1 MSDNLNDLINMVN
14 HGKNVNSAYLTT
26 ALMNAGNYIYTNSD
40 AITQITSA
48 INSNLAELDFIQNE
62 LNTANNLNQ
71 ETLVKKDQLLRMKND
86 DLMKQLKELEI
97 IQSTITNKDRLIE
110 QTNNNIS
117 EQESNIKILVISSIL
132 AIILLIAFISNGFN
146 QISNNY
152 LLIVVITVIVCYF
165 ILFIYSYNIFYFKTA
180 ITYLFDRKSMR
191 LGNELKNWSQHVK
204 SELEDELFGKKV
216 DWVNNNCACPIE
228 DESEPDSYARDQNIT
243 EESIPGQ
250 FYYDGSSP
258 QQLLVPTPESPTLS
272 LTKSID
278 WVDYSQDGQVKYNR
292 DSNKVSYDN
301 KNYYNYNV
309 NSKDPAN
316 ILLNELNNSTAL
328 VNNKTNTANI

>member
-1 MSDNLNDLINMVN
+1 MTGDVSELINMVN
-14 HGKNVNSAYLTT
+14 QGQNVNSAYLTT
-26 ALMNAGNYIYTNSD
+26 AIMNASNYLTTNSD
-40 AITQITSA
+40 AITQLTSA

-117 EQESNIKILVISSIL
+117 EQESNIKILIISSVL
-132 AIILLIAFISNGFN
+132 AIILLMAIILNGYN
-146 QISNNY
+146 TIGNNY
-152 LLIVVITVIVCYF
+152 LLIVIIIVIVSYF

-191 LGNELKNWSQHVK
+191 LGNELKNWAKHVE
-204 SELEDELFGKKV
+204 SELEDDLFGKKK
-216 DWVNNNCACPIE
+216 DWVDNHCACPPTTDDNIE
-228 DESEPDSYARDQNIT
+228 KDSYARDQNIT
-243 EESIPGQ
+243 ETPIPGQ

-258 QQLLVPTPESPTLS
+258 QQLLVPTPTSPT

-301 KNYYNYNV
+301 KNYYNYSV
-309 NSKDPAN
+309 DSKDPAN
-316 ILLNELNNSTAL
+316 ILLKELNTL
-328 VNNKTNTANI
+328 VKYFPLKICT